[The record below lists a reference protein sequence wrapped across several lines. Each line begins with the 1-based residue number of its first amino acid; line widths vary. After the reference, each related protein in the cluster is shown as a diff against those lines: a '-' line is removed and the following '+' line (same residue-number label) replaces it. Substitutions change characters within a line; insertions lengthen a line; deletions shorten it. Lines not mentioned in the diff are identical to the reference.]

1 MIVRPCTLIARSRSH
16 RLRRACGSSAAVGS
30 SRNTSSGSWTSAQA
44 IDSRCICPPESFSV
58 RVSALSVS
66 PTVSSISSALAGPVP
81 YRDANVRI
89 CSRVVSRSKN
99 DDACNWTPIR
109 GRSAGLRGQGGV
121 SNIRT
126 SPESASRRPSMISSV
141 VVLPAPLGPRMP
153 KNSPDST
160 AKETPS
166 TACVSPYHLRS
177 SLTTMLG
184 GMGSTLAARRPPR
197 GVHPA
202 IAVDV
207 GQAPVGHA
215 VEVVVV
221 VGALQDA
228 VTVGVVPDEVDPAV
242 AVAVLEGVDAAVRVP
257 HRHILVPV
265 PVAGGVDARVVVRGE
280 LVRRRGG
287 ALRRH
292 QPPGPGLTPRVGT
305 EAFVRGRRHPPP
317 HVFTAH

>member
-1 MIVRPCTLIARSRSH
+1 MSRSRSQ

-30 SRNTSSGSWTSAQA
+30 SRNTTSGPCTRAQA
-44 IDSRCICPPESFSV
+44 IESRCIWPPESFSV
-58 RVSALSVS
+58 RVLALSVNA
-66 PTVSSISSALAGPVP
+66 TTSSISSALAGGTP
-81 YRDANVRI
+81 YSAANVRI
-89 CSRVVSRSKN
+89 CSRAVSRSKN
-99 DDACNWTPIR
+99 EDACSCTPIR
-109 GRSAGLRGQGGV
+109 GNSLALRGHGDRPSRLTV
-121 SNIRT
+121 
-126 SPESASRRPSMISSV
+126 PLSAWRSPSMISSV

-160 AKETPS
+160 SKETPS
-166 TACVSPYHLRS
+166 TACVSPYHFLT

-242 AVAVLEGVDAAVRVP
+242 AVAVLEGVDAAVRV
-257 HRHILVPV
+257 
-265 PVAGGVDARVVVRGE
+265 
-280 LVRRRGG
+280 
-287 ALRRH
+287 
-292 QPPGPGLTPRVGT
+292 
-305 EAFVRGRRHPPP
+305 
-317 HVFTAH
+317 